1 MDVCGP
7 DWARIAAIRARRA
20 TSSTAWEAPGGRREH
35 HDAAFL
41 RMGQTLTT
49 AQQPG
54 SRTSRMP
61 TVVGPRIRPLL
72 VGMSLVVLASA
83 LAACGGSPTPSR
95 TKTVTA
101 TPIATPGTTSPVGT
115 ATTATSTASET
126 GTATPTGAPS
136 LSPTSRVLAIA
147 GGQFHSCAL
156 LRVGT
161 VKCWGSNAGG
171 ALGNGRL
178 SAANPTPVT
187 AIGIRGATAITAG
200 GNPTAFGYQDSCALL
215 AGGTVTCWGAN
226 GGGQLGNPAIP
237 RNQSTVPVHVIG
249 ISDATEISAN
259 EFHACA
265 LLPGGTVKC
274 WGSNASGMLGVGTNT
289 PLSATPVTVAGL
301 SGVAAVATGY
311 LHTCALLSAGTVKCW
326 GSNGSGMLGNTGITS
341 YSSKPVD
348 VTGLTGVTAIAVG
361 SSHACALLV
370 AGTVECWGNAST
382 GALGNGD
389 TTRAFSPT
397 PVPVAGLSGVSAIT
411 ASSSHS
417 CALLAVGTVWCWG
430 GNANG
435 QLGPSH
441 PVGVSTSTPLPVGT
455 LSGVSAISAAEN
467 HTCAL
472 LASGTVSCWGNN
484 TDGELG
490 GGSSDTNSSTPVNVT
505 GL

>member
-1 MDVCGP
+1 M
-7 DWARIAAIRARRA
+7 
-20 TSSTAWEAPGGRREH
+20 
-35 HDAAFL
+35 
-41 RMGQTLTT
+41 T

-54 SRTSRMP
+54 AATSRMP
-61 TVVGPRIRPLL
+61 KVVGPRSRPLL
-72 VGMSLVVLASA
+72 IGLSLVVFANA

-101 TPIATPGTTSPVGT
+101 TPGTTSAVGAT
-115 ATTATSTASET
+115 ATAT
-126 GTATPTGAPS
+126 GTATGTGTGTGTAAPTGAPS
-136 LSPTSRVLAIA
+136 VSPTSRVLAIA

-156 LRVGT
+156 LRLGT
-161 VKCWGSNAGG
+161 VKCWGSDYGG
-171 ALGNGRL
+171 ALGNGSL
-178 SAANPTPVT
+178 TTGPTPTPV
-187 AIGIRGATAITAG
+187 AVSGVGEATAITAG

-215 AGGTVTCWGAN
+215 AGGTVTCWGSN
-226 GGGQLGNPAIP
+226 VGGQLGNPAIP
-237 RNQSTVPVHVIG
+237 RNQSAVPVRAIG
-249 ISDATEISAN
+249 ISGASEISAN
-259 EFHACA
+259 EGHACA
-265 LLPGGTVKC
+265 LLAGGTVKC

-289 PLSATPVTVAGL
+289 LLSATPVTVGGL

-311 LHTCALLSAGTVKCW
+311 LHTCALLSTGTVKCW
-326 GSNGSGMLGNTGITS
+326 GSNGAGMLGNTDIAS
-341 YSSKPVD
+341 YSSTPVD

-361 SSHACALLV
+361 SAHACALLV
-370 AGTVECWGNAST
+370 AGTVECGGNAST

-441 PVGVSTSTPLPVGT
+441 SVGVSSPIPLPVGT
-455 LSGVSAISAAEN
+455 LSGVSAFSAAEN

-472 LASGTVSCWGNN
+472 LVSGTVSCWGNN
-484 TDGELG
+484 TAGELG